1 MASVTQ
7 TSRYFHR
14 ARAASG
20 ATGVALGTVTEWL
33 WTEAAA
39 WPDFKGTDA
48 LLVTSRVSGSYQK
61 VFCSE

>member
-7 TSRYFHR
+7 TSRYFQR

-20 ATGVALGTVTEWL
+20 ATGVALSTVTEWL

-48 LLVTSRVSGSYQK
+48 LVTSRVSGSYQK
-61 VFCSE
+61 VLGSE